1 MFVHW
6 NVKVKLKL
14 DDPYLIEIKHLL
26 QEDNELGIA
35 PSKWSTLFSQT

>member
-6 NVKVKLKL
+6 NVKLKL
-14 DDPYLIEIKHLL
+14 DDPYLIAIKHLL
-26 QEDNELGIA
+26 QEDKELGIA